1 MMYKPDFSHKLIQAD
16 ATSKCNGFF
25 AKFGKKLTY
34 RSIFLHKHQQKN
46 DTAVPFLFFLVSAA
60 RAATAM
66 VTAAGIISTAGIA
79 TAATRRTIASRG
91 YNRRERGRSE
101 RCGRCECAA
110 VGQIVEIERI

>member
-46 DTAVPFLFFLVSAA
+46 DTAVPFLFFLMSA
-60 RAATAM
+60 RTATAM
-66 VTAAGIISTAGIA
+66 VAATATTAGIA